1 MLFQR
6 FIQEMEIRSTE
17 NNIVSKFLWG
27 GGGVQKHLLLCL
39 WDSSLFWARP
49 LMVVSQIW
57 ALNVKYKPFAPK
69 GEAPQ
74 GAYLIGGY
82 CVGLGFIAGV

>member
-1 MLFQR
+1 M
-6 FIQEMEIRSTE
+6 
-17 NNIVSKFLWG
+17 
-27 GGGVQKHLLLCL
+27 
-39 WDSSLFWARP
+39 FWAGP
-49 LMVVSQIW
+49 LIVVSQIW